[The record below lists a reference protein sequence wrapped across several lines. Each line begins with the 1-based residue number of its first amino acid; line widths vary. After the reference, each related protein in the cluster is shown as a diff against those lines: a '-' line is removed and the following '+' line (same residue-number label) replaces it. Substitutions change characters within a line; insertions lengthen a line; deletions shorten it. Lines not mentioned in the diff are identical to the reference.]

1 MPKTTNLRRLRI
13 KYNIPL
19 RAISDK
25 LGVSNQYLSCVELG
39 ITQMSDNY
47 EGKLLPV
54 IEQLASES
62 RDVLS
67 QMEREFAAYDGR
79 LLQESEVPDEC

>member
-19 RAISDK
+19 RALAEK
-25 LGVSNQYLSCVELG
+25 LDVSTQFLSCVELG
-39 ITQMSDNY
+39 IVQVSKRY
-47 EGKLLPV
+47 EERLQRA
-54 IEQLASES
+54 IEMLVAES
-62 RDVLS
+62 IEVLFR
-67 QMEREFAAYDGR
+67 MEREFDDYNGK